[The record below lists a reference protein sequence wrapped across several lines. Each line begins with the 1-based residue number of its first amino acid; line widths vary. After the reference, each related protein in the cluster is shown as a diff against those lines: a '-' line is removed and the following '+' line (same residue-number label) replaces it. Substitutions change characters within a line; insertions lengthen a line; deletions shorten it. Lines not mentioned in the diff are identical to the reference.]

1 MHFLLLAAQIHAQEG
16 CESTNIGRCKG
27 DAEIFRSSTC
37 DPLMARNRTHYDHC
51 LCYHFVNLGLCYLQ
65 CQSQAA
71 IQEHQGQVIPQITAQ
86 CTAVQLN
93 PRALPQPPIWQT
105 FFQTSAQP
113 SRPSTAAVSGSAAA
127 PPAASSQPRAN
138 TAYQAIQTGF
148 MVSLAILAGMML

>member
-1 MHFLLLAAQIHAQEG
+1 
-16 CESTNIGRCKG
+16 
-27 DAEIFRSSTC
+27 
-37 DPLMARNRTHYDHC
+37 
-51 LCYHFVNLGLCYLQ
+51 LQ

-86 CTAVQLN
+86 CNAVQLN

-105 FFQTSAQP
+105 FFQSSAQP
-113 SRPSTAAVSGSAAA
+113 SRPTAAASGSAAA
-127 PPAASSQPRAN
+127 PPAATSQPRAN